1 MSNKLKPC
9 PFCGVTPDEDSHY
22 INQGTKWGGILCCIE
37 GPEVRTSY
45 KAWPFFKQ
53 DAIDAWNDRKEPI
66 QWQPIETW
74 VDDGGQHVRGLWVTN
89 NVTNET
95 YFQQFLGQIHED
107 SGDFVDHNG
116 DDFGWAVGDYTHW
129 MPLPEPPENKP

>member
-1 MSNKLKPC
+1 MTVEWK
-9 PFCGVTPDEDSHY
+9 
-22 INQGTKWGGILCCIE
+22 
-37 GPEVRTSY
+37 
-45 KAWPFFKQ
+45 
-53 DAIDAWNDRKEPI
+53 
-66 QWQPIETW
+66 PIETW
-74 VDDGGQHVRGLWVTN
+74 VDDGGQHVRGLWVTS

-129 MPLPEPPENKP
+129 MQLPDPPENKP

>member
-22 INQGTKWGGILCCIE
+22 TNQGTKWGGILCCIE

-74 VDDGGQHVRGLWVTN
+74 VDDGGTPLLIAFRNKEVAIAPWSKSGPMEVTP
-89 NVTNET
+89 
-95 YFQQFLGQIHED
+95 QFDLG
-107 SGDFVDHNG
+107 
-116 DDFGWAVGDYTHW
+116 WTATHW
-129 MPLPEPPENKP
+129 MPLPAPPENKP

>member
-22 INQGTKWGGILCCIE
+22 TNQGTKWGGILCCIE

-74 VDDGGQHVRGLWVTN
+74 VDDGGQHESRGLWCYKPPT

-95 YFQQFLGQIHED
+95 WVDDGGQQFLGKCHQR
-107 SGDFVDHNG
+107 
-116 DDFGWAVGDYTHW
+116 
-129 MPLPEPPENKP
+129 